1 MRSLITLLAALSLTL
16 FIPACGHSDHD
27 DHDDHGSHDG
37 HDHGDDHEGHD
48 HDPNEVMT
56 TVKLTFAPTDGG
68 DAVEA
73 TWADPEND
81 GSPSI
86 DTIVLKEGVTYDL
99 SIVILNELEMPF
111 EDVTPELRMEL
122 DEHQFFFTGD
132 KVASPSTDVTA
143 PIVTQAYAD
152 MDKDGYPVGLIN
164 KITADTTGEG
174 TLTIMLRH
182 MPPVNDSPVKTG
194 MLADLV
200 KNGQADE
207 LPGSVDIEVDF
218 PITVE

>member
-1 MRSLITLLAALSLTL
+1 MRMLITLLAALSLSL
-16 FIPACGHSDHD
+16 FVPACGHD
-27 DHDDHGSHDG
+27 DHDHDSHDSHDD
-37 HDHGDDHEGHD
+37 HDHGDDHHGHD

-86 DTIVLKEGVTYDL
+86 DTIVLKEGVTYEL
-99 SIVILNELEMPF
+99 SIVILNELETPI

-132 KVASPSTDVTA
+132 KVASPATNATA
-143 PIVTQAYAD
+143 PIVTQEYAD
-152 MDKDGYPVGLIN
+152 EDKDGYPVGLIN
-164 KITADTTGEG
+164 TVKAEATGEG
-174 TLTIMLRH
+174 TMRIMLRH
-182 MPPVNDSPVKTG
+182 MPPINDMPIKTG
-194 MLADLV
+194 MLAELV
-200 KNGQADE
+200 KNGQADQ